1 MKKILV
7 TGASGF
13 IGKTLCNK
21 LIKLSFNVQG
31 AVRSLDSLTFDYNFK
46 AVTVGE
52 IGANTNWINA
62 LKDIDCIIHC
72 AGKAHSISKK
82 NNINMYHSINTEGT
96 KNLAEQAVKAGVKRL
111 VFLSSVK
118 VNGESTGKTFN
129 NKIFTNKSVLNPKD
143 AYSISKFE
151 SEKLLWKISS
161 KTDLEVVVV
170 RLPLVYGYGVKGNLM
185 RLIKLIKSGIPL
197 PFDLIKNQRSLI
209 GIDNLV
215 DLLVRC
221 IEHPDAKSKTF
232 LVSDGEDLSTPEL
245 LKNIASAMGRSAF
258 MFPFPISLLKFFGFV
273 LGKSSEIDRLTGS
286 LQIDNNYTKKI
297 LNWSPP
303 ISVQEGIKRMIQNK

>member
-72 AGKAHSISKK
+72 AGKEHSTNEK
-82 NNINMYHSINTEGT
+82 NNLNIYHLINTEGT
-96 KNLAEQAVKAGVKRL
+96 KRLAEQVVKSGVKRFI
-111 VFLSSVK
+111 FLSTIK
-118 VNGESTGKTFN
+118 VNGESTGN
-129 NKIFTNKSVLNPKD
+129 NNQNSIFTNKDIPNPQD
-143 AYSISKFE
+143 AYSTSKLE
-151 SEKLLWKISS
+151 AEKLLWEISA
-161 KTDLEVVVV
+161 KTNLEVVVV
-170 RLPLVYGYGVKGNLM
+170 RLPLVYGYGSKGNLAK
-185 RLIKLIKSGIPL
+185 LIKLINSGMFL
-197 PFDLIKNQRSLI
+197 PFSLINNKRSLI

-303 ISVQEGIKRMIQNK
+303 ISVQEGIRRMIQNK